1 MWRQVMAVLL
11 SLVIP
16 AGASAGPLRDAA
28 EKAARE
34 TSLAQQPGAETGGR
48 SRFWTGIALLA
59 GGAVLVTLG
68 AVEIGDDEDGPDDE
82 EDFDESD
89 DGEDAD
95 TNKALI
101 ASGVAAAV
109 VGSWLTIT
117 GRRSGTTVSPS
128 RGSVVVRHTVRF

>member
-1 MWRQVMAVLL
+1 MGTKVMAVLL

-34 TSLAQQPGAETGGR
+34 TSLAQQPGAETGRG
-48 SRFWTGIALLA
+48 SRFWTGLALLA

-82 EDFDESD
+82 EDFVESD
-89 DGEDAD
+89 DGEDGD

-101 ASGVAAAV
+101 GGGVAAAAL
-109 VGSWLTIT
+109 GGWLAIT

>member
-1 MWRQVMAVLL
+1 MWRQAIAVLL

-16 AGASAGPLRDAA
+16 VAASAGPLRDAA

-34 TSLAQQPGAETGGR
+34 TSLAQQPGPEPGGR
-48 SRFWTGIALLA
+48 GRFWTGIALLA
-59 GGAVLVTLG
+59 GGVVLATLG
-68 AVEIGDDEDGPDDE
+68 AVEIGDDEAGPDDE

-89 DGEDAD
+89 DGEDED

-101 ASGVAAAV
+101 SSGVAAAA
-109 VGSWLTIT
+109 VGSWLVIT